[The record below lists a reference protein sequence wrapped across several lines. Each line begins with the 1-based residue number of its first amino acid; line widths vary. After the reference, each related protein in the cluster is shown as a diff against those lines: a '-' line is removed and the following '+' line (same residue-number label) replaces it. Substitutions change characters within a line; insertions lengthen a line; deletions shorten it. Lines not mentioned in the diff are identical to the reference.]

1 MEHYGC
7 VADLLGRARLLED
20 ALAFMERM
28 PIEPN
33 VVLWASPI
41 GACRVHGDIEL
52 ADRVSR

>member
-41 GACRVHGDIEL
+41 GACRGY
-52 ADRVSR
+52 